1 MSYGFGFGAAGK
13 TGGKSETGG
22 GTGGG
27 GGIRPIGAIIFDKNG
42 ARVEA
47 VKGAVSNLAEVI
59 GATAGRMIDERA
71 GRKTGSAEEK

>member
-1 MSYGFGFGAAGK
+1 MGSASGPAEK
-13 TGGKSETGG
+13 TDGKSETGG

-27 GGIRPIGAIIFDKNG
+27 GGIRPIGAIIFDKSG

-59 GATAGRMIDERA
+59 GATAGRMIDERTTHKA
-71 GRKTGSAEEK
+71 GPAEEK